1 MIHAELAWCW
11 EKGRNNEDKVLVS
24 TFGIT
29 QSHQSNKYEN
39 MKKGNIRQRSRKI
52 WNMKYCFW
60 RNNKHYLSTVT
71 SQRKEMSKMEKGEI
85 LFLEPDFETLWT
97 IVKSSMMDNIILTK
111 KKWKWHQKFRLLI
124 PLVHIFFLSKRSQL
138 FSFWKRH

>member
-11 EKGRNNEDKVLVS
+11 EKGRNNEDKVLES

-39 MKKGNIRQRSRKI
+39 MKKGNISQRSRKI

-111 KKWKWHQKFRLLI
+111 KSESDTKSSGF
-124 PLVHIFFLSKRSQL
+124 
-138 FSFWKRH
+138 